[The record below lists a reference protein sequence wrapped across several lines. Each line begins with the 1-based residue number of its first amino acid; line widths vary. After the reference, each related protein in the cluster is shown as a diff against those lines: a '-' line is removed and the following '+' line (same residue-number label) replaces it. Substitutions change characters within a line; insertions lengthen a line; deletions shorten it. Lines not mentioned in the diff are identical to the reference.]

1 MASLFSTIVVGVDG
15 SEPSINAVTFGARLA
30 REHDGRLILCNA
42 ANWIPVVAQ
51 LETAAPFDPNPLIEG
66 MREQGDTL
74 LREAREVAKAH
85 GVLALP
91 RATDGE
97 PVEGILQIARD
108 EGAHVVVMG
117 THGRRGLGRA
127 VIGSTTEALLRASDI
142 PVLTVRG
149 KASDA
154 ARRCFERLFV
164 AIDDSEPSDAAVGAV
179 LALPAEDRAHVT
191 FASVADADSATG
203 LRGHFHDAMI
213 RKVLRDRAQHIV
225 DRALDSAGS
234 MHVSAQGRVIEG
246 TTDCEVLAAAREDNA
261 DLIVMGSHG
270 RRGIQRFL
278 LGSIAEKIVRSAPVP
293 VLVVRSAAPES
304 ASVLQENE
312 GLSHV

>member
-15 SEPSINAVTFGARLA
+15 SEPSISAVTLGARLA
-30 REHDGRLILCNA
+30 REHDGRLILANA

-66 MREQGDTL
+66 IREQGEAL
-74 LREAREVAKAH
+74 LREACEVAKAF

-97 PVEGILQIARD
+97 PVESILRIAHD
-108 EGAHVVVMG
+108 ERAQVVVMG
-117 THGRRGLGRA
+117 THGRRGLGRM

-149 KASDA
+149 KTSDSD
-154 ARRCFERLFV
+154 RRCFERIFV

-179 LALPAEDRAHVT
+179 LELPPEDRLQVT
-191 FASVADADSATG
+191 FASVADFDRAAG

-213 RKVLRDRAQHIV
+213 RKVLRDRARRIV

-234 MHVSAQGRVIEG
+234 KHISAQGRVIEG
-246 TTDCEVLAAAREDNA
+246 TTDYEVLAEAREDNA

-278 LGSIAEKIVRSAPVP
+278 LGSVAEKIVRSAPIP
-293 VLVVRSAAPES
+293 VLVVRSAVAQS
-304 ASVLQENE
+304 ATIPQRNE
-312 GLSHV
+312 EPSHV